1 MNNIFNKISI
11 IAASISILMVIAVT
25 VWTIYPYKP
34 IIINKEPIEILTSEV
49 GRGKPLTYRIDYC
62 KNTDAPSIIQ
72 KAYEN
77 DIIFPASTTQPL
89 NSKGCRVVNVS
100 QVIPYELPSGRY
112 RLKIVFTYRVNPIRS
127 VSVVAY
133 TDYFNVTERE

>member
-11 IAASISILMVIAVT
+11 LAGVLAIFMVVIVT
-25 VWTIYPYKP
+25 FWVIYPYKP
-34 IIINKEPIEILTSEV
+34 IVVNKEPIEILTKEV

-62 KNTDAPSIIQ
+62 KNTNAASIIQ

-89 NSKGCRVVNVS
+89 NSKGCRTVNVS
-100 QVIPYELPSGRY
+100 QVVPYELPSGRY
-112 RLKIVFTYRVNPIRS
+112 RMKIVFTYRVNPIRD
-127 VSVVAY
+127 VSVIAH
-133 TDYFNVTERE
+133 TDYFNVTERD